1 MRPELRSRLVFG
13 ISMSALVILAVC
25 TDIQRHSHLG
35 VLLLGILGV
44 VLGCR
49 EYARLARVHAPQVQ
63 LLPMITVSI
72 LLTVVGS
79 QAAAI
84 DQHLEAW
91 LPGLG
96 RDLGGNRPIA
106 PLSALLI
113 GLGMAWVML
122 NQMARHGAQD
132 FFANVGAS
140 MLGMVYMGVVF
151 LVLMQLVALDGSR
164 DYYHSL
170 TGFDGRGGL
179 LILLFLGSTKLGDV
193 AAYFGGRAFG
203 RHKMAPSI
211 SPGKTWE
218 GFAFSFVGAIGGAYL
233 MTWVLSL
240 AYPHGPFNGRWQPFV
255 WGLVLGP
262 FGVAGDLAESC
273 MKRDAAMKDS
283 GTAMGGFGGF
293 LDIYDALVLA
303 APVAYVLALLL

>member
-13 ISMSALVILAVC
+13 ISMSALVILGVC

-35 VLLLGILGV
+35 VLLLGMVGV

-63 LLPMITVSI
+63 LLPMITVSC
-72 LLTVVGS
+72 LLAIVGS
-79 QAAAI
+79 QGHAI
-84 DQHLEAW
+84 AEQLCAW
-91 LPGLG
+91 LPGLRSDFG
-96 RDLGGNRPIA
+96 TAPPLA
-106 PLSALLI
+106 PLAGLI
-113 GLGMAWVML
+113 LGLGMAWVML

-132 FFANVGAS
+132 FFANVGATL
-140 MLGMVYMGVVF
+140 LGMAYLGVVF
-151 LVLMQLVALDGSR
+151 LVLMQLVALGGSR
-164 DYYHSL
+164 AYYHSL

-179 LILLFLGSTKLGDV
+179 LMLLFLGSTKLGDV
-193 AAYFGGRAFG
+193 AAYFGGRACG

-233 MTWVLSL
+233 MSWILSL
-240 AYPHGPFNGRWQPFV
+240 VYPHGPFDGWWQPFV

-303 APVAYVLALLL
+303 APVAYVLALIL